1 MLCSRFPYPPRDG
14 GSIAMNN
21 MIKAFHSEGH
31 EVTVFAMNTP
41 KHYSHIRDLPEKV
54 LERAEYHAV
63 DINTSVKW
71 LDLLANLFFS
81 EQSYHVQRFSS
92 KGFAST
98 LETLL
103 SEKVSRSGKEKGG
116 KGKKK
121 TEQKDP
127 YDFVQLET
135 AYMAVYIPV
144 LRKYLKKAKIVLR
157 AHNIEHE
164 IWERHAANAHSPF
177 KQYYFAKTA
186 ERIKRFELG
195 IIRDK
200 SSANKVDAIIPV
212 TKRDGDLFK
221 KLKAEP
227 QIFVSGVGLDY
238 PMISSKEESL
248 DQKLKEKYIKEPQK
262 EKEYFASRSKMICHI
277 GSMDWQP
284 NLEGLDWFL
293 KKVWPKVYKRYP
305 ESSLH
310 LAGRNMPSYYRSMK
324 QEGIEIAGE
333 VEDAFEFM
341 FSKGIM
347 VVPLQSGSG
356 IRVKILEG
364 MAMKR
369 PIVATP
375 LAVEGIG
382 AKHGEHLLI
391 AEGPSEFANCIS
403 ILLETPSLG
412 VTLGKNGAE
421 LVKNSFNYRNLAKKL
436 TDFYASL
443 K

>member
-63 DINTSVKW
+63 DINTSIKW
-71 LDLLANLFFS
+71 LDLLANLIFS
-81 EQSYHVQRFSS
+81 KQSYHVQRFSS
-92 KGFAST
+92 QGFAST

-103 SEKVSRSGKEKGG
+103 SEKVSQLGKDKEG
-116 KGKKK
+116 KNKKK
-121 TEQKDP
+121 GDEKEP

-164 IWERHAANAHSPF
+164 IWERHAANASSPF
-177 KQYYFAKTA
+177 KQYYYAVTA
-186 ERIKRFELG
+186 ERIKKFELG
-195 IIRDK
+195 IIQDK
-200 SSANKVDAIIPV
+200 ASSKKVDAIIPV
-212 TKRDGDLFK
+212 TKRDEDLFK

-238 PMISSKEESL
+238 PLISSKENSL
-248 DQKLKEKYIKEPQK
+248 VQQLDEKYPTDTQK
-262 EKEYFASRSKMICHI
+262 EAYLTNRSKMVYHI

-293 KKVWPKVYKRYP
+293 KKVWPKVNKRFP
-305 ESSLH
+305 DSSLH
-310 LAGRNMPSYYRSMK
+310 LAGRNMPTYYRSMK
-324 QEGIEIAGE
+324 QEGIVIAGE

-341 FSKGIM
+341 FSRGIM
-347 VVPLQSGSG
+347 VVPLRSGSG

-375 LAVEGIG
+375 IAVEGIG
-382 AKHGEHLLI
+382 AKHGQHLLI
-391 AEGPSEFANCIS
+391 AESPNEFANCLS

-412 VTLGKNGAE
+412 ETLGKNGAE
-421 LVKNSFNYRNLAKKL
+421 LVKKSFNYRDLAKKL